1 MQLWGQEASDAM
13 RALLVLRYSLLP
25 HMYSLMA
32 ETAASGLPAMRPMRL
47 VFPDDETSASMTE
60 QFM

>member
-1 MQLWGQEASDAM
+1 M